1 MTTLWPHQTRALE
14 QMRAAARG
22 GAKSILAALPTGAGK
37 TRLAH
42 AMISRCVAQGKRAVF
57 VCHRDEL
64 VRQTRAVLEDI
75 GPVRVVAETD
85 EGDEDAPIVVASI
98 QTLLARKLHIP
109 AALAVCDEA
118 QHVLSTT
125 WRNVPAR
132 YRAEGAHLIGL
143 SATPTR
149 VDGRA
154 FGDLFDALVQPTSV
168 RELQGTGILVPAHV
182 IAPAGRR
189 DKLAATIVDAVRQYA
204 HGRGVVFAAS
214 VEESREAARDLTEA
228 GWPAEHIDGET
239 PTERR
244 RDILRRFREGE
255 LAALCNVYVLTE
267 GFDDPAIEWVALARG
282 CGSYSMWM
290 QIIGR
295 ALRAAPGKTHC
306 TVLDL
311 GGAVHEHGLPDEP
324 RVYDL
329 DGSRART
336 AEDDLRIR
344 QCPECGAAFREGP
357 LVCPRCGATL
367 KPMRARRKPISPEEL
382 QRIQAVATVEE
393 KQAYLERLEGQ
404 ARAKGYRAGWV
415 GFRFSAKFGHFP
427 RNRDRR
433 RAA

>member
-1 MTTLWPHQTRALE
+1 MTLPLWPHQTRALE

-22 GAKSILAALPTGAGK
+22 GARAILAALPTGAGK

-64 VRQTRAVLEDI
+64 VRQTRAVLEDV
-75 GPVRVVAETD
+75 GPVRVVAESD
-85 EGDEDAPIVVASI
+85 EGDEDAPVVVASVHA
-98 QTLLARKLHIP
+98 LLARKLHIP
-109 AALAVCDEA
+109 AALAVIDEA
-118 QHVLSTT
+118 HHYVART
-125 WRNVPAR
+125 WGTVPAR
-132 YRAEGAHLIGL
+132 YRADGAHLIGL

-189 DKLAATIVDAVRQYA
+189 DKLAATIVEAVQKYA

-214 VEESREAARDLTEA
+214 VEESREAARDLTAA

-244 RDILRRFREGE
+244 RDILARFRAGE

-282 CGSYSMWM
+282 CSSYSMWM

-295 ALRAAPGKTHC
+295 ALRSSEGKTHC

-311 GGAVHEHGLPDEP
+311 GGACHEHGLPDEP
-324 RVYDL
+324 RTYDL

-382 QRIQAVATVEE
+382 QRIAATATVEE
-393 KQAYLERLEGQ
+393 KQDWLARLEGI
-404 ARAKGYRAGWV
+404 ARAKGYSPGWV
-415 GFRFSAKFGHFP
+415 GHRFKSRFGHWP

-433 RAA
+433 AA